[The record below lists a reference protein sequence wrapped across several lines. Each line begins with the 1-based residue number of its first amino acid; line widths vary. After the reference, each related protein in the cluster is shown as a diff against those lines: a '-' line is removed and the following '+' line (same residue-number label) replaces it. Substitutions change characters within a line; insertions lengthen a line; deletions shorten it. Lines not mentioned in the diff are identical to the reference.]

1 MWITVGL
8 IGKDYSVR
16 LYVTKK
22 NKVLHVSGNQST
34 QNFVKLVAAIFDCT
48 NWPSAAARKKASLM
62 FYNLLNTSS
71 SLSMQ
76 LEKSP
81 SKGVTVRLTDEESKA
96 FFSSTDCCFI
106 SK

>member
-1 MWITVGL
+1 MWITIGL

-22 NKVLHVSGNQST
+22 NKVLHVSGIQST
-34 QNFVKLVAAIFDCT
+34 QNFVKLVATIFDCT
-48 NWPSAAARKKASLM
+48 NWPSVAARKEASLM
-62 FYNLLNTSS
+62 LYNLINTSS

-76 LEKSP
+76 LKKLP
-81 SKGVTVRLTDEESKA
+81 SKGVIVRLADEESKA